1 MNSRLSLAAILNE
14 WTGQEVLLK
23 VQGFKM
29 IVIDTKRSK
38 NRKSDG
44 SIGLF
49 SRLASGYE
57 KNGQQDQYFD
67 KLGNHEY
74 GQYVIKAK
82 SRNKNHRVSLAD
94 LG

>member
-1 MNSRLSLAAILNE
+1 MSTRLSLAAILNE
-14 WTGQEVLLK
+14 WTGQKVLLK

-29 IVIDTKRSK
+29 IVIDAKRSK

-49 SRLASGYE
+49 SRLASGYQ

-67 KLGNHEY
+67 RLSN
-74 GQYVIKAK
+74 Q
-82 SRNKNHRVSLAD
+82 
-94 LG
+94 